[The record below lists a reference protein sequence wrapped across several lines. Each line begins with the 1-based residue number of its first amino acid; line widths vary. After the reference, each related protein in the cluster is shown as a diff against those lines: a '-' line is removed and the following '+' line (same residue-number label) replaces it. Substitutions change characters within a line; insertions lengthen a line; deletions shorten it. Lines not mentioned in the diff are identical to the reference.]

1 MTGNAA
7 VFSISYV
14 CRDVFIA
21 ANLRKLK
28 LGAHIFGK
36 FSRSFDVY
44 KFVAD
49 KLCLK
54 DRKEIKDRADHFCP
68 YFCAVLCPNMKKMA

>member
-7 VFSISYV
+7 VFSISYL

-54 DRKEIKDRADHFCP
+54 DRK
-68 YFCAVLCPNMKKMA
+68 